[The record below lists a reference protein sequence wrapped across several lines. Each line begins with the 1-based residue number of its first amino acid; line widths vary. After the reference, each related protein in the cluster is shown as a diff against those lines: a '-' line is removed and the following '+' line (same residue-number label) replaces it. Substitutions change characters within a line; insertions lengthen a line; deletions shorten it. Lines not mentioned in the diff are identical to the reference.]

1 MMRIIDARNNSP
13 EDIRPFLAKPP
24 FDAVELGEGARARVK
39 AMFGRELTAAEVVAR
54 IIAEVRAEGDTA
66 LLRYTELT
74 DGPRLTPAT
83 MVVSEAEFAAARAA
97 VEPAVMASLA
107 KAIAN
112 VRRYHA
118 EKVPKSWLTEREH
131 GAMLGQRCLPLERVG
146 VYVPGGTAAY
156 PSSVIMNI
164 VPAVVA
170 GVKEIIMTVPPARD
184 GSVNPYVLAAAEAAG
199 VTTVIKAGGAQAIAA
214 LAFGTA
220 TVPKVDKIT
229 GPGNIFVT
237 LAKKAV
243 YGYCDIDMLA
253 GPSEILIV
261 ADGGADPAYVAA
273 DLLSQAEHDVLAASV
288 LITDSPA
295 LAAAVERET
304 ANQLAALPRSGIAGE
319 ALGRNG
325 LIIIADDVDAAMELA
340 NIAAPEHLEILT
352 ADPFAQLPAV
362 RHAGAVF
369 LGPYSPEPLGD
380 YLAGPN
386 HVLPTGGTARFYS
399 VLSAETFMKKTSVI
413 AYTEAALSAVGED
426 VIRLATAEGLEAHAN
441 AVRIRRR
448 KDVADSTRT

>member
-1 MMRIIDARNNSP
+1 MRTVDARTKP
-13 EDIRPFLAKPP
+13 LDEVAPLLAKPS
-24 FDAVELGEGARARVK
+24 FDAVVLGEGARARVK
-39 AMFGRELTAAEVVAR
+39 EMFGRELTAAEVVDR
-54 IIAEVRAEGDTA
+54 IITDVRREGDAA
-66 LLRYTELT
+66 LLRYTELI
-74 DGPRLTPAT
+74 DGPRLSVDT
-83 MVVSEAEFAAARAA
+83 MAVSAAEFAAAREA
-97 VEPAVMASLA
+97 VNPAVMASLA

-112 VRRYHA
+112 VRSYHA
-118 EKVPKSWLTEREH
+118 ERVPASWLIDREH

-170 GVKEIIMTVPPARD
+170 GVKEIIMAVPPARD

-199 VTTVIKAGGAQAIAA
+199 ATKVIKAGGAQAVAA

-220 TVPKVDKIT
+220 TVPRVDKIT

-261 ADGGADPAYVAA
+261 ADDSADPAYVAA
-273 DLLSQAEHDVLAASV
+273 DLLSQAEHDALAAST

-295 LAAAVERET
+295 LAAAVERE
-304 ANQLAALPRSGIAGE
+304 AARQLALLPRSGIAGE
-319 ALGRNG
+319 ALARNG
-325 LIIIADDVDAAMELA
+325 LIIIAADLAQAMELA
-340 NIAAPEHLEILT
+340 NVAAPEHLEIVT
-352 ADPFAQLPAV
+352 ADPFALLPAV

-399 VLSAETFMKKTSVI
+399 VLSVETFMKRTSVI
-413 AYTEAALSAVGED
+413 AYTAAALAAVSED
-426 VIRLATAEGLEAHAN
+426 VVRLATAEGLEAHAN

-448 KDVADSTRT
+448 ENVADPTRT

>member
-1 MMRIIDARNNSP
+1 MKVLDARTKP
-13 EDIRPFLAKPP
+13 LAEIAPLLAKPS
-24 FDAVELGEGARARVK
+24 FDAVTLGPGAQARVREV
-39 AMFGRELTAAEVVAR
+39 FGRDLTAAAVVDE
-54 IIAEVRAEGDTA
+54 IIAAVRRDGDAA
-66 LLRYTELT
+66 LLRYTALF
-74 DGPRLTPAT
+74 DGPQLTAAT
-83 MVVSEAEFAAARAA
+83 LAVSAAEFAAARAA
-97 VEPAVMASLA
+97 VDPAVMAALA

-118 EKVPKSWLTEREH
+118 ERVPASWLTDREH
-131 GAMLGQRCLPLERVG
+131 GAKLGQRCLPLERVG
-146 VYVPGGTAAY
+146 VYVPGGTASY

-170 GVKEIIMTVPPARD
+170 GVQEIIMAVPPARD

-199 VTTVIKAGGAQAIAA
+199 ATKVIKAGGAQAVAA

-220 TVPKVDKIT
+220 TVPRVDKIT

-243 YGYCDIDMLA
+243 YGHCDIDMLA

-261 ADGGADPAYVAA
+261 ADGSADPAYVAA
-273 DLLSQAEHDVLAASV
+273 DLLSQAEHDVLATST

-295 LAAAVERET
+295 LAAAVEQET
-304 ANQLAALPRSGIAGE
+304 ARQLARLPRSGIAGE
-319 ALGRNG
+319 ALQRNG
-325 LIIIADDVDAAMELA
+325 LIIIAADIAAAMELA
-340 NIAAPEHLEILT
+340 NLAAPEHLELLT

-399 VLSAETFMKKTSVI
+399 VLSVETFIKRTSVI
-413 AYTEAALSAVGED
+413 AYTAAALAAVGED

-441 AVRIRRR
+441 AVRIRRCH
-448 KDVADSTRT
+448 DVADSSRT